1 MTRTIRA
8 LALDATPRMSRQ
20 LAPLPDGRSRQ
31 HAIRRVPA
39 PYDVGRVAEAVT
51 CNWLCDTPVQFELA
65 RHRDPRHIM
74 VNLLVRVRYAVEIGG
89 SGIALLRARL
99 APVSREH
106 HGCNA
111 FSPALGEPFAFPGT
125 INPDGIMRL
134 VRAELRSNPRF
145 RRHLVRY
152 ARQQGC

>member
-1 MTRTIRA
+1 MSNTMRAMALRTAARTSRA
-8 LALDATPRMSRQ
+8 V
-20 LAPLPDGRSRQ
+20 APGSHGGLPIS
-31 HAIRRVPA
+31 AMRRVPA
-39 PYDVGRVAEAVT
+39 PYDVGRVADTVT
-51 CNWLCDTPVQFELA
+51 CSWLCDTQVELELA
-65 RHRDPRHIM
+65 RRSEPRHIM
-74 VNLLVRVRYAVEIGG
+74 VNLLVCVRYAVEIGG
-89 SGIALLRARL
+89 NGIALLRARL
-99 APVSREH
+99 APASREN

-111 FSPALGEPFAFPGT
+111 FSPLLGEAFAFPGT